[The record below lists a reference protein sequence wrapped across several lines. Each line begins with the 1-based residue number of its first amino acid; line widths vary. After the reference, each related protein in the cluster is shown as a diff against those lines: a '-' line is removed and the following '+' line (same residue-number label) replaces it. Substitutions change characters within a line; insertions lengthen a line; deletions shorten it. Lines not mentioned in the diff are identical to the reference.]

1 MSTRPSRPQ
10 YRTRGY
16 TRAMLPASRNNAICA
31 AMATIAAAALL
42 GGCASPSTGPAY
54 LSVPRAQYA
63 EVFDAACDAARAEG
77 LTPELA
83 DRQSGVIST
92 QPRAAGSVIEPWT
105 WQDLTASD
113 VIEATF
119 GFERRRAYFEFV
131 PAGFRPVAPEG
142 SAPLAGPVLPGSERE
157 VAPALAVEG
166 DGVGS
171 ETARASSTVPG
182 ADGGALELRVS
193 VSVERQ
199 FRPGYQGTAYT
210 RALGSYARELPP
222 ARGGSAERP
231 ASQDRSTWTPVARDE
246 RLERALIARIAERIA
261 SKER

>member
-1 MSTRPSRPQ
+1 
-10 YRTRGY
+10 
-16 TRAMLPASRNNAICA
+16 
-31 AMATIAAAALL
+31 MATIAAAVLL
-42 GGCASPSTGPAY
+42 GGCASPSAGPAY

-119 GFERRRAYFEFV
+119 GFERRRAFFEFV

-157 VAPALAVEG
+157 VAPAISAEG
-166 DGVGS
+166 DGVGGQAAG
-171 ETARASSTVPG
+171 ARGGVPD
-182 ADGGALELRVS
+182 AGALELRVS

-199 FRPGYQGTAYT
+199 FRPGYQGPAYT

-231 ASQDRSTWTPVARDE
+231 ASQDRSTWTPIARDE
-246 RLERALIARIAERIA
+246 RLERVLIARIASRMA